1 MDASFDPVFARLRA
15 ILEAYAPRFSVTVDE
30 PGYYCLS
37 VDFSPK
43 LKKGFPVAWVKTVKG
58 YVGYHFMPVYMMP
71 GLKDTMSGKLEARM
85 QGKSCFNF
93 KTVDDALFSELE
105 KLTSDG
111 FAACRKAG
119 FV

>member
-1 MDASFDPVFARLRA
+1 MDASFDTVFSRLRGL
-15 ILEAYAPRFSVTVDE
+15 LEAHAPRFTVTADE
-30 PGYYCLS
+30 PGYYCLNL
-37 VDFSPK
+37 DYSPK
-43 LKKGFPVAWVKTVKG
+43 LKKGFPVAWVETVKG

-71 GLKDTMSGKLEARM
+71 GLKEGMSDKLEARM

-93 KTVDDALFSELE
+93 KTVDETLFSELE
-105 KLTSDG
+105 KLTAEG